1 MLQLKVNSKNIEH
14 FSMRCMSYIKSE
26 QQLDKIYQKQK
37 KVKNRYIIRKQKRN
51 IPNV

>member
-26 QQLDKIYQKQK
+26 QQLDKIYQKQEKSVEK
-37 KVKNRYIIRKQKRN
+37 K
-51 IPNV
+51 